1 MQNLSGCCVH
11 AVIRRVGG
19 LEEPR
24 ERNLALEVVIRRVGG
39 LEVTSGPARIPA
51 AVIRRV
57 GGLENFPASL
67 FHS

>member
-1 MQNLSGCCVH
+1 MTDAGFRQ
-11 AVIRRVGG
+11 VIRRVGG